1 MISCSD
7 RSKKCIAARTQALSL
22 EKDDCDGWLLWIE
35 KEELLWSKTRL
46 CIDQRELALPVT
58 DARYWLEFSQS
69 CQTFQSRVL
78 TQEPMWIVACVLLL

>member
-22 EKDDCDGWLLWIE
+22 EKDDCDGWMLWIE

-46 CIDQRELALPVT
+46 
-58 DARYWLEFSQS
+58 
-69 CQTFQSRVL
+69 
-78 TQEPMWIVACVLLL
+78 